1 MSINNCK
8 IIRTKSPDTFEELIN
23 SLNSIVGKSISELAK
38 IANVPL
44 PISTTHGKGFTGELL
59 EIVLG
64 ATAENRP
71 IPDFPKLGLELKTLP
86 VDKNLVPLES
96 TFFCH
101 APLTGIRNLNFEN
114 SALYSKI
121 KRVLFVVVT
130 AQRDMD
136 FKDRIIAGYFFFT
149 PNEEQLNQ
157 IKSDFEELY
166 EMVKTGYVERIN
178 ARIGQIMQLRPKCA
192 NGKALTDCTGPE
204 GEIIKT
210 RPRGF
215 YMRRSFTKELI
226 ERELKGRLC

>member
-86 VDKNLVPLES
+86 VDKNLLPLES

-101 APLTGIRNLNFEN
+101 APLTGIRHLNFEN

-136 FKDRIIAGYFFFT
+136 FKDR
-149 PNEEQLNQ
+149 
-157 IKSDFEELY
+157 KS
-166 EMVKTGYVERIN
+166 VV
-178 ARIGQIMQLRPKCA
+178 
-192 NGKALTDCTGPE
+192 
-204 GEIIKT
+204 
-210 RPRGF
+210 
-215 YMRRSFTKELI
+215 
-226 ERELKGRLC
+226 

>member
-1 MSINNCK
+1 MYYSRERLFQSQTRSRFELYFKGFLMSINNCK
-8 IIRTKSPDTFEELIN
+8 IIRTQSPDTFEELIN

-86 VDKNLVPLES
+86 VDKNLLPLES

-101 APLTGIRNLNFEN
+101 APLTGIRHLNFEN

-130 AQRDMD
+130 AQRDMNL
-136 FKDRIIAGYFFFT
+136 KIESLQVI
-149 PNEEQLNQ
+149 
-157 IKSDFEELY
+157 S
-166 EMVKTGYVERIN
+166 
-178 ARIGQIMQLRPKCA
+178 
-192 NGKALTDCTGPE
+192 
-204 GEIIKT
+204 
-210 RPRGF
+210 F
-215 YMRRSFTKELI
+215 YS
-226 ERELKGRLC
+226 